1 MIDLSGCGTGALLV
15 LAARHHWIVVPE
27 ANSSASSSPGKLSRS
42 LKRKLYCP
50 AHPDQLL
57 AGGGRRYF
65 LHLLRAE
72 ELSQRGMPAAKAK
85 LLISAYPVYT
95 LSHEWLEELF
105 CLKCGMASWCHVV
118 RHNRVEHTVRWAPR
132 ELWEHVAH
140 VDPLRANPSISDFS
154 RREARRANSNRRYWE
169 P

>member
-1 MIDLSGCGTGALLV
+1 M
-15 LAARHHWIVVPE
+15 PE
-27 ANSSASSSPGKLSRS
+27 ASSLTAAKPRDQRRPR
-42 LKRKLYCP
+42 KRELFCP

-95 LSHEWLEELF
+95 LSNEWLEELF
-105 CLKCGMASWCHVV
+105 CPKCGLARWCHVV

-132 ELWEHVAH
+132 ELWEQVAH
-140 VDPLRANPSISDFS
+140 VDPLVPNPSVGEFT
-154 RREARRANSNRRYWE
+154 RRHARRNTPGKRLFDSH
-169 P
+169 